1 MLLLEGVALT
11 SSGRPVLAPEE
22 LELKILEKTD
32 FEFEPAKGGGGLPGD
47 VRDKYVGGVAVLT
60 SHRLMWLDPG
70 AAPRAGLSC
79 CVHLVG
85 DCTS

>member
-32 FEFEPAKGGGGLPGD
+32 LEFTGAKGGGGD
-47 VRDKYVGGVAVLT
+47 VGGLEGRVGDKYILHLT
-60 SHRLMWLDPG
+60 SYTL
-70 AAPRAGLSC
+70 
-79 CVHLVG
+79 HL
-85 DCTS
+85 TSL